1 MDLPNC
7 GNSCHAVLAEF
18 GTELEEQ
25 RHVVQQRGLL
35 LQHHK
40 HDANEYF

>member
-1 MDLPNC
+1 MDLPNR
-7 GNSCHAVLAEF
+7 GHSCHAVLAEF

-25 RHVVQQRGLL
+25 RRVVQQRSPP

-40 HDANEYF
+40 EDADKYS